1 MNWGNDPMGWE
12 LSPSI
17 FREENYD
24 WGGGTKKKTYN
35 QVDKAEDPV
44 PETV

>member
-12 LSPSI
+12 LSPSV

-24 WGGGTKKKTYN
+24 WGWGQKKTCN